1 MLERKARIS
10 PAEADSN
17 LRIITY
23 QVGVSIYTHFLAMYL
38 QYRSKDSA
46 KTIVDTLPKKPL
58 NIRINE
64 ELLGQLKDLAEE
76 NQTSLTSV
84 IESFCQYGLQ
94 QDIEISKDG
103 VSINVN
109 TIDEEQLQQRIQEAV
124 DTTVVAKVKTVEDRL
139 AAVIASVLKR
149 LESLELQRVVA
160 VENGQASQEV
170 KQEGLL
176 REYEGVS
183 QKRLCEMFEIDARN
197 VSKIARSKGYTNSQQ
212 YLIEQTGWVF
222 RDKKYYPPAKVQA
235 SASIN

>member
-1 MLERKARIS
+1 M
-10 PAEADSN
+10 
-17 LRIITY
+17 
-23 QVGVSIYTHFLAMYL
+23 
-38 QYRSKDSA
+38 
-46 KTIVDTLPKKPL
+46 PKKPL
-58 NIRINE
+58 NLRINE

-76 NQTSLTSV
+76 NHTSLTNV

-109 TIDEEQLQQRIQEAV
+109 TIDEDQLQQRIQEAV
-124 DTTVVAKVKTVEDRL
+124 DTKVKTVEERL
-139 AAVIASVLKR
+139 NAVISPVLKR
-149 LESLELQRVVA
+149 LESLELQRVVV
-160 VENGQASQEV
+160 VENGQSSQEV
-170 KQEGLL
+170 DQEGLL

-222 RDKKYYPPAKVQA
+222 RDKKYYPPTKIQA

>member
-1 MLERKARIS
+1 M
-10 PAEADSN
+10 
-17 LRIITY
+17 
-23 QVGVSIYTHFLAMYL
+23 
-38 QYRSKDSA
+38 
-46 KTIVDTLPKKPL
+46 PKKPL

-64 ELLGQLKDLAEE
+64 ELLGQLKSLAEE
-76 NQTSLTSV
+76 NQTSLTNV

-103 VSINVN
+103 VSISVN

-124 DTTVVAKVKTVEDRL
+124 DTKVKTVEDRL
-139 AAVIASVLKR
+139 NAVLASVLKR
-149 LESLELQRVVA
+149 LESLELQKVVA
-160 VENGQASQEV
+160 VENGQSPQEV
-170 KQEGLL
+170 KQEELL

-197 VSKIARSKGYTNSQQ
+197 VFKIARSKGYTNSQE
-212 YLIEQTGWVF
+212 YLMEQTGWVF